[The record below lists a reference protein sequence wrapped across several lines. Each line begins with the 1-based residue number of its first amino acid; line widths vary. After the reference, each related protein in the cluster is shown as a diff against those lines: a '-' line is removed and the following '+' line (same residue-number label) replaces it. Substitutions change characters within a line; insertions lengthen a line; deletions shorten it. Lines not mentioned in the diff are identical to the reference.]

1 MNSPDITSA
10 VLAEHRRDLRR
21 QARGSALAALARCCT
36 PSTWT
41 SALRRTTRSFVRAD
55 RTAPCAG

>member
-21 QARGSALAALARCCT
+21 QAHGSALAALARCCS
-36 PSTWT
+36 PSTWAN
-41 SALRRTTRSFVRAD
+41 ALRRRTPSFSRPD
-55 RTAPCAG
+55 RTTPCAG